1 MNISDWN
8 KDFKPA
14 KFPTTEEERVAAAK
28 KYNLLPEDYKPY
40 PDDGTGYGD
49 YPHLPDV
56 PVETKDPYYPYDSPE
71 LKRNFGE
78 PVTFVFYI
86 TKLRSRKVHFFF
98 ASPNRF
104 MLK

>member
-1 MNISDWN
+1 MIVSDWN

-14 KFPTTEEERVAAAK
+14 PYPTTEEERVAAAK
-28 KYNLLPEDYKPY
+28 KYNLLPQDYKSY
-40 PDDGTGYGD
+40 PDDGVGYGD

-78 PVTFVFYI
+78 PVSFVTTPTF
-86 TKLRSRKVHFFF
+86 R
-98 ASPNRF
+98 
-104 MLK
+104 